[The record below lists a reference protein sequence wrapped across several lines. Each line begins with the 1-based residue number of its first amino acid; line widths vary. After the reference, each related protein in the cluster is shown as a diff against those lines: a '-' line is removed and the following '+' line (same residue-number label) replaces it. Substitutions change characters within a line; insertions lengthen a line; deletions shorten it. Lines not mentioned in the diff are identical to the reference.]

1 MISHTGRLSVH
12 IPSYRS
18 QMNKQKNDQF
28 FINKSLPPN
37 VERWLNIM
45 LRYKFKGRDELISHL
60 KLIKIDSVI
69 KEAGYML
76 IKFKEPKGTEK
87 LSLENFLMNTTVIDI
102 MVFTKGEYET
112 NFLLY
117 NNDYV
122 SRLEIYNVASEAYL
136 ELENFENIQFYNFD
150 ENKYE

>member
-1 MISHTGRLSVH
+1 
-12 IPSYRS
+12 
-18 QMNKQKNDQF
+18 MNKQKNDQF

>member
-1 MISHTGRLSVH
+1 
-12 IPSYRS
+12 
-18 QMNKQKNDQF
+18 MNKQKNDQF

-60 KLIKIDSVI
+60 KLIKIDSVT
-69 KEAGYML
+69 KEVGYML
-76 IKFKEPKGTEK
+76 IKFKEPEGTKK
-87 LSLENFLMNTTVIDI
+87 LSRENFPMNTTVIDI

>member
-1 MISHTGRLSVH
+1 
-12 IPSYRS
+12 
-18 QMNKQKNDQF
+18 
-28 FINKSLPPN
+28 
-37 VERWLNIM
+37 
-45 LRYKFKGRDELISHL
+45 
-60 KLIKIDSVI
+60 
-69 KEAGYML
+69 
-76 IKFKEPKGTEK
+76 
-87 LSLENFLMNTTVIDI
+87 MNTTAIDI

>member
-1 MISHTGRLSVH
+1 
-12 IPSYRS
+12 
-18 QMNKQKNDQF
+18 
-28 FINKSLPPN
+28 
-37 VERWLNIM
+37 
-45 LRYKFKGRDELISHL
+45 
-60 KLIKIDSVI
+60 
-69 KEAGYML
+69 ML
-76 IKFKEPKGTEK
+76 IKFKEPKCTEK
-87 LSLENFLMNTTVIDI
+87 LSLENFPMNTTVIDI

>member
-1 MISHTGRLSVH
+1 
-12 IPSYRS
+12 
-18 QMNKQKNDQF
+18 MNKQKNDQF

-45 LRYKFKGRDELISHL
+45 LRYKFKCRDELISHL
-60 KLIKIDSVI
+60 RLIKIDSVI
-69 KEAGYML
+69 KEVGYML

-87 LSLENFLMNTTVIDI
+87 LSLENFPMNTSVIDI

>member
-1 MISHTGRLSVH
+1 
-12 IPSYRS
+12 
-18 QMNKQKNDQF
+18 MNKQKNDQF

-69 KEAGYML
+69 KEVGYML

-87 LSLENFLMNTTVIDI
+87 LLLENFPMNTTVIDI